1 MAPSTIENSG
11 FGVFAGVPFAEGNI
25 FGYGD
30 FAIPIIDLDFHAAGS
45 RTNEDYHWL
54 LDEYTWSAA
63 LIGANMYHEADQI
76 SAFVNGIG
84 SLPNCHFR
92 LENVEEKVVQ
102 FDTAGCTRRDPC
114 AGAYTPY
121 HNRSAYISR
130 ALDAGQEV
138 FISYGSNYF
147 TSRESYMGLTP
158 LSSSFPIATKFIE
171 SFRLMVLQ
179 VTEYNKISHES
190 SSSSSSLDDAMSD
203 LWTFII
209 DFEYRSRPLSALPR
223 RFQVAK
229 RAMEVGVEQTEVEES
244 TRSLNYLVKHGKC
257 LDNIRPDTS
266 TIQHAGRG
274 AFATRSI
281 PKGDYV
287 SIAPLIHI
295 PERDVLNVYASKYD
309 PETGEEIGRD
319 FTKHTGYQ
327 LLLNY
332 CFGHASSTMLLCPYG
347 PGTVFIN
354 HDSKSPNVKL
364 EWSIDPYHNASWL
377 KQPVSYFD
385 NVWRAG
391 LAFEY
396 IALRDID
403 VGEEITFDYGIEWE
417 NAWREHERQW
427 VPPNDASI
435 YMLHHKLNQDLSLPV
450 PTHDE
455 DAALISDNIEV
466 WCNVGNGGIWPP
478 PRKPTDC
485 DRWELCYANNSG
497 QEMKHGE
504 YTVLRVIARS
514 STTTN
519 SSSSSSSSTIDG
531 TTTEDNANFVY
542 TTVLLTTSYDG
553 KPMELYVENVPR
565 KALSFYHVQP
575 YQSDMFIPGAFRHE
589 IMIPD
594 RLFPEAWK
602 NLI

>member
-11 FGVFAGVPFAEGNI
+11 FGVFAGVPFAEGDI

-30 FAIPIIDLDFHAAGS
+30 FAIPIMDLDFHAAGS

-54 LDEYTWSAA
+54 LDEYTWSAR
-63 LIGANMYHEADQI
+63 LIGANMYNEADKI

-84 SLPNCHFR
+84 SVPNCHFR
-92 LENVEEKVVQ
+92 LENVEEQVVQ
-102 FDTAGCTRRDPC
+102 FDKAGCTRRDPC

-121 HNRSAYISR
+121 HNRSAYIST

-138 FISYGSNYF
+138 FISYGSKYF

-190 SSSSSSLDDAMSD
+190 LSSSSSSSLEDAMSD

-223 RFQVAK
+223 QFQVAK

-244 TRSLNYLVKHGKC
+244 TRSLDYLVKHGKC
-257 LDNIRPDTS
+257 LDNIRPDIS

-274 AFATRSI
+274 AFATRTI
-281 PKGDYV
+281 QKGDYV

-295 PERDVLNVYASKYD
+295 PERDILNVYASKYD

-319 FTKHTGYQ
+319 FTTHTGYQ

-354 HDSKSPNVKL
+354 HDSNSPNVKL
-364 EWSIDPYHNASWL
+364 EWSIDPYHNASWME
-377 KQPVSYFD
+377 QPVSYFD

-391 LAFEY
+391 LSFEY

-417 NAWREHERQW
+417 DAWREHEKQW
-427 VPPNDASI
+427 VPPNDTST
-435 YMLHHKLNQDLSLPV
+435 YMLHHNLNQDLSLPV

-455 DAALISDNIEV
+455 DATLISENIEV

-485 DRWELCYANNSG
+485 DKELCYANDSG

-504 YTVLRVIARS
+504 YTVMRVVAR
-514 STTTN
+514 
-519 SSSSSSSSTIDG
+519 STIDG
-531 TTTEDNANFVY
+531 PTTDDTTFVY
-542 TTVLLTTSYDG
+542 TVVLLTTSNDG
-553 KPMELYVENVPR
+553 KPMGLLVENVPR

-575 YQSDMFIPGAFRHE
+575 YQSDIFIPGAFRHE

-594 RLFPEAWK
+594 RLMPEAWK